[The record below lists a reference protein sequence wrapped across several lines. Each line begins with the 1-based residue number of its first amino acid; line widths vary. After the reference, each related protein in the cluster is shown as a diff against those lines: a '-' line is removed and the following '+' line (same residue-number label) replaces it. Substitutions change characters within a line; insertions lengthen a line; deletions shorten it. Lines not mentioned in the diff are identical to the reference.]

1 MKTHISG
8 YAVSLAEKNLFDFT
22 ENSGKQTNETERHK
36 QFVSL
41 QTPLLVEQQA
51 SNTLHIRGVLV

>member
-8 YAVSLAEKNLFDFT
+8 YAVRLAEKNLFDFT

-41 QTPLLVEQQA
+41 QTPLLVEQQP